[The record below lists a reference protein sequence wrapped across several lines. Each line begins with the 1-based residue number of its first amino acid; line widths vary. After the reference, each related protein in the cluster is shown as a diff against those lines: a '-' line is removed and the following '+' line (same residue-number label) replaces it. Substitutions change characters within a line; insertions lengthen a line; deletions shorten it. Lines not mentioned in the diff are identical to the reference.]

1 MRTEGLNRLP
11 SCPGWKNAFRVRL
24 QDTPYLSKLSIYYP
38 SGASIGPPLRHV
50 TQSEAFDWPN
60 LFVALYSKTEHAIL
74 HVLLSFF
81 GSTWKA
87 CNFKFVCDTS
97 FYFWKTDRFWKL
109 FLQTPKTR
117 ERLGS
122 KQKVAFLDFLKNILA
137 TDLRCDNRSLMS
149 AMGDRFLRKFL
160 EKNV

>member
-1 MRTEGLNRLP
+1 MRFACDCKTHHIWANYQFIIRPGLPLAPRFVTWPKARLLIGRIYSWRSIP
-11 SCPGWKNAFRVRL
+11 KRNMRFCTSFYPFLGQLEKLAISN
-24 QDTPYLSKLSIYYP
+24 LS
-38 SGASIGPPLRHV
+38 
-50 TQSEAFDWPN
+50 
-60 LFVALYSKTEHAIL
+60 AIP
-74 HVLLSFF
+74 
-81 GSTWKA
+81 
-87 CNFKFVCDTS
+87 S